1 MTESGTDALPRPD
14 EAARRQFWREHM
26 DRSYELVQAM
36 ASYDVQECGETLASI
51 PAAVTAAGVEI
62 VFSETKIA
70 GHLDRI
76 FFVRESLL
84 PDLIQ
89 IGREMNERGWVL
101 KIEDGFRTLEMQTEL
116 GRSPAVFDTIVRI
129 CRWECGGELPPP
141 DLFDRRSTCLVAN
154 YPTGGTHLMGA
165 AVDIT
170 VLRRDD
176 GSEVWRGAPY
186 IHMSEITP
194 MDCPFLSEEE
204 RRNRREITELMERLG
219 FMHYPGEFWHYN
231 KGDAGY
237 QLLAKTGKPAK
248 YGPIHWDRATGTVTP
263 FDDLT
268 SPFTP
273 PEMMAANVRAALER
287 LEAAGSA

>member
-1 MTESGTDALPRPD
+1 MTTNAGPTARPD
-14 EAARRQFWREHM
+14 ETARRQFWREHM
-26 DRSYELVQAM
+26 DRSYELVRAM
-36 ASYDVQECGETLASI
+36 ATYEIRESGEALGSI
-51 PAAVTAAGVEI
+51 RDAATTAGIEI
-62 VFSETKIA
+62 LFSETKIA

-76 FFVRESLL
+76 YFIRESLL
-84 PDLIQ
+84 PDLVK
-89 IGREMNERGWVL
+89 IGREMNERGWIL

-165 AVDIT
+165 AVDIS
-170 VLRRDD
+170 VLSRDD

-194 MDCPFLSEEE
+194 MDCPFITDEE
-204 RRNRREITELMERLG
+204 RRNRREITEIMERQG

-237 QLLAKTGKPAK
+237 NILAATGKPAR
-248 YGPIHWDRATGTVTP
+248 YGPIHWDPKTGAVTA
-263 FDDLT
+263 FEDLT
-268 SPFTP
+268 SPLTP
-273 PEMMAANVRAALER
+273 PDQMAANVRAAIER
-287 LEAAGSA
+287 LEAAESA